1 MKNQESKNTLPY
13 PFCKKK
19 RGGSY
24 DDDDDD
30 DGEGVS
36 SGMRDGKCSNCG
48 AWMDSYGI
56 IHKAKCPGGFHD
68 DEKCPVK

>member
-1 MKNQESKNTLPY
+1 MKNQSKDVLPC

-24 DDDDDD
+24 DDDEEDED
-30 DGEGVS
+30 EAP
-36 SGMRDGKCSNCG
+36 SGMKDGKCLKCG